1 MLPEQQL
8 RDRTAARQPRKMG
21 IGWHHANVVARA
33 VTKERTIMGAFEQ
46 ALQTFIATL
55 QGFAVPFGVI
65 GLISAILA
73 FLITPLLGDALGNNR
88 GYVQRALLGI
98 AFIGF
103 IPGIVAALY
112 AMGGGG
118 G

>member
-1 MLPEQQL
+1 
-8 RDRTAARQPRKMG
+8 MG
-21 IGWHHANVVARA
+21 P
-33 VTKERTIMGAFEQ
+33 FEQ
-46 ALQTFIATL
+46 ALQALIQQL
-55 QGFAVPFGVI
+55 QALAVPLGVL
-65 GLISAILA
+65 GLICAVLA

-88 GYVQRALLGI
+88 GYIQRALLAI

-112 AMGGGG
+112 ALGGGAG

>member
-1 MLPEQQL
+1 MSSTP
-8 RDRTAARQPRKMG
+8 RTAAASRIRLRSQK
-21 IGWHHANVVARA
+21 A
-33 VTKERTIMGAFEQ
+33 V
-46 ALQTFIATL
+46 
-55 QGFAVPFGVI
+55 
-65 GLISAILA
+65 LA

-88 GYVQRALLGI
+88 GYIQRALLAI

-112 AMGGGG
+112 ALGGGAG